1 MYYYLRN
8 PNAAQQQYQEA
19 LQIFQK
25 QKEPSG
31 IAKTYGRLG
40 HLYEKQGKYPLA
52 LDFQRKAINEYQKAG
67 NQSGIA
73 KIYENLG
80 SIFEDLFRLF

>member
-1 MYYYLRN
+1 
-8 PNAAQQQYQEA
+8 
-19 LQIFQK
+19 
-25 QKEPSG
+25 
-31 IAKTYGRLG
+31 
-40 HLYEKQGKYPLA
+40 LA

-80 SIFEDLFRLF
+80 SIFEDLSRYDSAYFYFNKALSVNEVAKDELSQIEVIKT